1 MSYWKSL
8 VGILL
13 VFAFGFLSGLAVSH
27 LRPKR
32 SPPEE
37 RVLSLMEH
45 RLPHEL
51 ELSESQRANLE
62 EAINEAERE
71 LKALHKEMRPRV
83 LGILLRVEDKLLPT
97 LTGEQKEKYERIS
110 RKERERLERQ
120 DRSTRDQKD

>member
-1 MSYWKSL
+1 MNRWKSL

-45 RLPHEL
+45 RLPQSL
-51 ELSESQRANLE
+51 ELSEEQRAILV
-62 EAINEAERE
+62 EAISEAEGQ
-71 LKALHKEMRPRV
+71 LKALHGEMRPRV
-83 LGILLRVEDKLLPT
+83 RGILQRVEDKLLPT
-97 LTGEQKEKYERIS
+97 LTGEQKVKYEKIS
-110 RKERERLERQ
+110 RKERERLER
-120 DRSTRDQKD
+120 KD

>member
-1 MSYWKSL
+1 MSHWKSL

-13 VFAFGFLSGLAVSH
+13 VFAFGLLSGLAVSH

-45 RLPHEL
+45 RLPKEL
-51 ELSESQRANLE
+51 ELSEKQRAILLE
-62 EAINEAERE
+62 AVGDAEGR
-71 LKALHKEMRPRV
+71 LKALHEEMRPRV
-83 LGILLRVEDKLLPT
+83 LGILLSVEDKLLPT
-97 LTGEQKEKYERIS
+97 LTDEQKEKYKRIS

-120 DRSTRDQKD
+120 DRSTRNQKD